1 MGTLRLF
8 WFFVWRMALW
18 GVSLCI
24 AAMVVFCV
32 ALQIGGILMG
42 RGWLGPFYAVFYVVG
57 LGAAGA
63 VMGLLLGLLCGAV
76 LFGVTRAFFWS
87 RPGEHGKYVRTMAW
101 ACALGSILALTADW
115 MVHGLLDLRTY
126 DAESRS
132 FFDPFT
138 FVLWRI
144 IQGHEHSTVS
154 FDPTWAINLTVMV
167 VVPTLLF
174 ALVMWWAGR
183 RTAGRYARG
192 FEAAR
197 GGAFATATWPVGGR
211 IAGRRYG
218 RGSLD
223 QGDRE

>member
-1 MGTLRLF
+1 MGTLRLL
-8 WFFVWRMALW
+8 WFFMWRMTLW
-18 GVSLCI
+18 GLVLCT
-24 AAMVVFCV
+24 AAMVILSI
-32 ALQIGGILMG
+32 ALQLGADLMG
-42 RGWLGPFYAVFYVVG
+42 RGWLGPVYAVFTAVAFGFTGV
-57 LGAAGA
+57 

-76 LFGVTRAFFWS
+76 LFGVSRAFYWP

-101 ACALGSILALTADW
+101 ACALGSILALMADW
-115 MVHGLLDLRTY
+115 MGHGLRDLPTY
-126 DAESRS
+126 DAESRN

-138 FVLWRI
+138 FILWRLI
-144 IQGHEHSTVS
+144 LGHEHNTVS

-192 FEAAR
+192 FEAGR

-211 IAGRRYG
+211 IGGRRYG

-223 QGDRE
+223 RGERE